1 MDLWNAILQ
10 NPEACI
16 LKVLFTLSKIIDT
29 FELLNFYKLPRVRI
43 LSLHL
48 LFNIFILIH
57 YILELD
63 NSTDHKIEFTCVS
76 TAVQKI
82 EGGGVNG

>member
-16 LKVLFTLSKIIDT
+16 LKVLFAQSKII
-29 FELLNFYKLPRVRI
+29 FEIFKLYTLPRLCI

-48 LFNIFILIH
+48 LFNIILIH
-57 YILELD
+57 YTLD
-63 NSTDHKIEFTCVS
+63 NSTDCG
-76 TAVQKI
+76 VQKI
-82 EGGGVNG
+82 

>member
-16 LKVLFTLSKIIDT
+16 LKVLFTQSKIT
-29 FELLNFYKLPRVRI
+29 FEVFKFYTLPRLCI

-48 LFNIFILIH
+48 LVNIILIH
-57 YILELD
+57 YTLYTRQL
-63 NSTDHKIEFTCVS
+63 N
-76 TAVQKI
+76 
-82 EGGGVNG
+82 